1 MNYDFS
7 HLADDKTVLANP
19 HKGWYYHYVDNG
31 FQSAKYRDRLPEG
44 NPFSDFPGM
53 HHLYLRF
60 DWVDVEKEEGKI
72 DFSEIESMIARYR
85 PYVLRFALRAECRRV
100 IWPEKTGGQMVFFHL
115 PRLFWITACA
125 FFAKGSA
132 AHNRRSAPRLLPRG
146 CRTSRRV

>member
-19 HKGWYYHYVDNG
+19 HNVDNG

-85 PYVLRFALRAECRRV
+85 PYGLRFALRLCTYEA
-100 IWPEKTGGQMVFFHL
+100 
-115 PRLFWITACA
+115 
-125 FFAKGSA
+125 
-132 AHNRRSAPRLLPRG
+132 NRRMIPYATPRWVFDAGARG
-146 CRTSRRV
+146 FSVGAIASIAAGSG